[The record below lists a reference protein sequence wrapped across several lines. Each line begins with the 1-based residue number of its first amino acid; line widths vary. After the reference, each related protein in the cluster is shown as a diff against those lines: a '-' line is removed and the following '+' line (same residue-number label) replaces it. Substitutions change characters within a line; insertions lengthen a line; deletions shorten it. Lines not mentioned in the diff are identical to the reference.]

1 MAALLS
7 GGVGCVVWWYMC
19 GVCVLCEW
27 FCGCVCVGRE
37 EVLCVVLY
45 VVCVCLCVCV
55 CTCVWSDLVCVVLEW
70 LCVECVWCV
79 WSDLVCV
86 VMVWSEVEE
95 TVCCSIGV
103 VCLWKE
109 RVCSG
114 GGCGCEHCVFVWSV
128 VCVGC
133 VL

>member
-1 MAALLS
+1 M
-7 GGVGCVVWWYMC
+7 
-19 GVCVLCEW
+19 
-27 FCGCVCVGRE
+27 
-37 EVLCVVLY
+37 
-45 VVCVCLCVCV
+45 
-55 CTCVWSDLVCVVLEW
+55 CVVLEW
-70 LCVECVWCV
+70 LCVECVCVVYV
-79 WSDLVCV
+79 WSGLVCVVCVDDLVCV